1 MTKLATFDEAFKIL
15 DQAIAD
21 QQTPSLGSL
30 VTEEIVFLKAAA
42 RSEASEVALE
52 LGRGQNELN
61 GLIRDLTSLSSEH
74 VTELVD
80 RVDAHVRENPL
91 LYIAGAAAGAIAL
104 GLLFSQMSA
113 KKESR
118 ARGVVHSGEDTS
130 FESGVYA

>member
-1 MTKLATFDEAFKIL
+1 
-15 DQAIAD
+15 
-21 QQTPSLGSL
+21 
-30 VTEEIVFLKAAA
+30 
-42 RSEASEVALE
+42 
-52 LGRGQNELN
+52 
-61 GLIRDLTSLSSEH
+61 